1 MTNKLVE
8 NRNLCVV
15 VLFPQV
21 ILIELFLLFLIPQE
35 EMNSSDKERQA

>member
-21 ILIELFLLFLIPQE
+21 ILIELFFIISD
-35 EMNSSDKERQA
+35 SSRRNEF

>member
-21 ILIELFLLFLIPQE
+21 ILIELFLKIISD
-35 EMNSSDKERQA
+35 SSRRNEF